1 MRARTGVDTVVK
13 ASLADVI
20 NFFSS
25 QGFAGDIHQPY
36 ICLSSGKS
44 EEGTTT
50 DWWTV
55 ASLFFRGVP
64 ETSVSTE
71 DVTRR

>member
-1 MRARTGVDTVVK
+1 MQELLGIGWMRARTGVDTVVK

-20 NFFSS
+20 NFVSF

-36 ICLSSGKS
+36 IYLSSGRY

-50 DWWTV
+50 D
-55 ASLFFRGVP
+55 
-64 ETSVSTE
+64 
-71 DVTRR
+71 

>member
-25 QGFAGDIHQPY
+25 QGFAGDIHQPS
-36 ICLSSGKS
+36 ICLSSGRS

-50 DWWTV
+50 D
-55 ASLFFRGVP
+55 
-64 ETSVSTE
+64 
-71 DVTRR
+71 